1 MRLTGQQYK
10 QLTDALI
17 EAFPEQIRLAEILRF
32 RLNKNLNAYAMG
44 NDLKAIVFRLI
55 QSAEAEG
62 WVDELIAGARES
74 NPGNP
79 KLFVLAQELNLATP
93 MPSELIARGSLE
105 RIIKKTNSFLNVN
118 TWRET
123 LGKLEPQVCRIEI
136 TKKNNY
142 RSFGTGF
149 LIAPNVVIT
158 NYHVIEPVLL
168 QEATPNNVILRFDYK
183 QVEGKI
189 INQGTEYRLMAD
201 EWLIDQSLYLSDK
214 ENRLPTPDEL
224 DYALLR
230 LDGVPGKEAI
240 GTKADPSS
248 PERGWI
254 KLTPEIYEFVPDTP
268 LFILQHPQGEPL
280 KLGFDT
286 ESIIGINE
294 NGTTVKYKTNT
305 EHGSSGSP
313 CFDINWKLVALHHS
327 GDPAYE
333 GAKYNA
339 ATPISAICSR
349 LDRQGLLQNLLSGEQ
364 IW

>member
-1 MRLTGQQYK
+1 MKLNASQFK

-17 EAFPEQIRLAEILRF
+17 DAFPEQIRLAEVLKF
-32 RLNKNLNAYAMG
+32 RCNKNLNAYAMG

-55 QSAEAEG
+55 TAAEAEG

-93 MPSELIARGSLE
+93 MPPELTARGSLE
-105 RIIKKTNSFLNVN
+105 KIIRKTNSFLNVN

-123 LGKLEPQVCRIEI
+123 LGKLESQVCRVEI

-142 RSFGTGF
+142 RSFGTGV

-168 QEATPNNVILRFDYK
+168 DQATPNNVILRFDYK
-183 QVEGKI
+183 QVDGRI
-189 INQGTEYRLMAD
+189 INQGTEYRLVD
-201 EWLIDQSLYLSDK
+201 DDWLIDQSSYPPDN

-224 DYALLR
+224 DYVLLR
-230 LDGVPGKEAI
+230 VDRVPGKEAI
-240 GTKADPSS
+240 GTKPDPSS

-254 KLTPEIYEFVPDTP
+254 KLTDEIYEFVPDTP

-286 ESIIGINE
+286 EAIIGVNE
-294 NGTTVKYKTNT
+294 NCTTVKYRTNT
-305 EHGSSGSP
+305 EPGSSGSP

-327 GDPAYE
+327 GDTAYD

-339 ATPISAICSR
+339 GTPFSAICSR
-349 LDRQGLLQNLLSGEQ
+349 LKRQGLWQDLLSGEEL
-364 IW
+364 W